1 MDIATLLGFL
11 SGMGL
16 IGWAIWSYAQEQAV
30 NMFFSI
36 PSLAIVLGGT
46 IAATMLSFPLKEVL
60 RIFGIMR
67 VVFKKERESMAP
79 FIDEIVDLASTA
91 RTSMKELEQ
100 STSGIPHPFLRDGI
114 QMVVDGYNEPELR
127 DIMTTRIENRA
138 KRERGEANV
147 LKTMGKF
154 SPAFGMIGTLIGLV
168 VMLYSMG
175 QGATA
180 DAAAQLGI
188 GMGAALITTF
198 YGVLLAN
205 LFFNPMAEKFES
217 RIRKENTLQLM
228 LIEGTVQI
236 LHRKHPL
243 IVREK
248 LNSFIPPREWKKP
261 GDQTSA
267 E

>member
-1 MDIATLLGFL
+1 MDIATLLGLL
-11 SGMGL
+11 SGLGL
-16 IGWAIWSYAQEQAV
+16 IGWAIVSQAGDQAV
-30 NMFFSI
+30 NMFLNLQGI
-36 PSLAIVLGGT
+36 AIVLGGT
-46 IAATMLSFPLKEVL
+46 IAATMLSFPLKEVM
-60 RIFGIMR
+60 RIFGIMG

-79 FIDEIVDLASTA
+79 FIDEIVELAGTA
-91 RTSMKELEQ
+91 RQSMKQLEDSVQ
-100 STSGIPHPFLRDGI
+100 NVSHPFLQDGM

-127 DIMTTRIENRA
+127 DIMRTRIENRA

-168 VMLYSMG
+168 YMLFSMG
-175 QGATA
+175 QGGATA
-180 DAAAQLGI
+180 DAAGELAA
-188 GMGAALITTF
+188 GMSTALITTF

-205 LFFNPMAEKFES
+205 LIFNPLSEKFES
-217 RIRKENTLQLM
+217 RIRKENTVQLM
-228 LIEGTVQI
+228 LIEGTVQV
-236 LHRKHPL
+236 LQRKHPL

-261 GDQTSA
+261 GEDN